1 MHLMTIMPALLL
13 QTEGITVSGLT
24 QGQVTVLMIF
34 AGAVTLAVIIQ
45 CGILV
50 SFALAGAKAR
60 KEILGLITQMHG
72 KAMPLL
78 TSVQAIVDETTPK
91 VRKITSNAVEISEI
105 ARSKAVE
112 IDALVSDLTRKTQ
125 KQAAHVDQIT
135 TDALNGAQTITH
147 SVQHAIMAPVKQ
159 FVGAVAAVKA
169 AVDRLKT
176 RVTPKAAD
184 PYAAR
189 YGSKYDSHEGE
200 ERMGEGE
207 DYHA

>member
-13 QTEGITVSGLT
+13 QTEGMTVGGLT

-34 AGAVTLAVIIQ
+34 AGAVTLAVVIQ

-60 KEILGLITQMHG
+60 KEILGLVTQMHG

-78 TSVQAIVDETTPK
+78 TSVQAIVDEATPK

-125 KQAAHVDQIT
+125 KQADHVDQIT

-176 RVTPKAAD
+176 RATPKAAD
-184 PYAAR
+184 SYAAR
-189 YGSKYDSHEGE
+189 YGRKYDLHEGE